1 MLLPGPGL
9 TVALL
14 TPSEAA
20 LCPEPCLVPE
30 NAPTPP
36 PPPSHTRSHAP
47 RGSRTNLPPC
57 SWAAGHQ
64 MPKGHP
70 VREVLSRPLPS
81 QTPPSLEPLSVS
93 SLMKGKR
100 NRQDFL
106 RAAPRS
112 SPSPV
117 SALSPDVRR
126 PGPPAFAAAPARA
139 HLSARA
145 ACPPPLPSLPS
156 DGVPSPPLLRPSPRD
171 SSLGMLHPA
180 RIPERDGAGNT
191 ALRCALR
198 GHSFQTSKPSA
209 MATVRTYFICNSFE
223 YKTGNDTDCFT
234 F

>member
-30 NAPTPP
+30 NASPPRTHAHTHRVTPAPT
-36 PPPSHTRSHAP
+36 
-47 RGSRTNLPPC
+47 SRP
-57 SWAAGHQ
+57 AAGPPATRC
-64 MPKGHP
+64 PKATP
-70 VREVLSRPLPS
+70 SARSSRGPSRHRCPLPQS
-81 QTPPSLEPLSVS
+81 RLSVS

-106 RAAPRS
+106 HAAPRS

-145 ACPPPLPSLPS
+145 ACPPPLPSPPS

-180 RIPERDGAGNT
+180 RISERDGAGNT

>member
-30 NAPTPP
+30 NDPPLAHTLTRTAWLPHQPPALQLGRRPPDAQRPPRPRGPLAAPPVADASFLGAALRLQP
-36 PPPSHTRSHAP
+36 DEGQQESPGFPARGSSLLAIPSFCLISPRQAP
-47 RGSRTNLPPC
+47 RPPGLRC
-57 SWAAGHQ
+57 
-64 MPKGHP
+64 
-70 VREVLSRPLPS
+70 RP
-81 QTPPSLEPLSVS
+81 S
-93 SLMKGKR
+93 S
-100 NRQDFL
+100 
-106 RAAPRS
+106 
-112 SPSPV
+112 
-117 SALSPDVRR
+117 
-126 PGPPAFAAAPARA
+126 
-139 HLSARA
+139 
-145 ACPPPLPSLPS
+145 CPPPLPSPPS
-156 DGVPSPPLLRPSPRD
+156 DGVPSPSLLQPSPRD

-180 RIPERDGAGNT
+180 RISERDGAGNT
-191 ALRCALR
+191 ALRCALQ